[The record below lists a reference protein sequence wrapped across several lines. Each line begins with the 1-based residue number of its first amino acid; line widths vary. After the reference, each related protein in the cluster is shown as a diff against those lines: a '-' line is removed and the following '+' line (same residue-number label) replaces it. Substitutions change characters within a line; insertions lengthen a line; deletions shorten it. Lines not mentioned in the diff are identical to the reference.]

1 MAGKIKKMIDTI
13 ISTRAQGD
21 PVLEKTIK
29 TKLVLKG
36 INPDS
41 YGPSSPDDPAV
52 IEKLTAIA
60 RDFNVNLKI

>member
-13 ISTRAQGD
+13 ISTRAKGD

-41 YGPSSPDDPAV
+41 YGPNSPDDPAV

-60 RDFNVNLKI
+60 RDFNVNL